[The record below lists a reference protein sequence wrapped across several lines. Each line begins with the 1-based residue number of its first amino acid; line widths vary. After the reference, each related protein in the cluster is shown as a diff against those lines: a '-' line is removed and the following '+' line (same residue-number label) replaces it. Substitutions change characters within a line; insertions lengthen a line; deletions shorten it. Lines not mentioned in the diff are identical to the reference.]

1 MSCMTALIVRVV
13 GVVVPRRGGGG
24 VGLSRHPEFSAV
36 SEAFFEQSINHL
48 SSATVETFILDPG

>member
-24 VGLSRHPEFSAV
+24 GLSRHPEFSAV
-36 SEAFFEQSINHL
+36 SEAFSEQSINHL

>member
-24 VGLSRHPEFSAV
+24 LSRHPEFSAV
-36 SEAFFEQSINHL
+36 SEAFSEQSINHL